1 MRSLLREF
9 QSQHADGAHAA
20 GGSGRANEPPP
31 LPHVYPR
38 CSEIRQ
44 GSVDVRLESVR
55 ISGTARQREGRIDF
69 LTVLDALRSQAAA
82 DADLASAD
90 RAVAFAQVD
99 LFRALGGG
107 WTES

>member
-1 MRSLLREF
+1 MTATA
-9 QSQHADGAHAA
+9 QPGV
-20 GGSGRANEPPP
+20 SGLSHRANTSSTRVKFGACA
-31 LPHVYPR
+31 L
-38 CSEIRQ
+38 
-44 GSVDVRLESVR
+44 VRSKKT
-55 ISGTARQREGRIDF
+55 SS
-69 LTVLDALRSQAAA
+69 SQAAA

>member
-1 MRSLLREF
+1 MLRALEETETAL
-9 QSQHADGAHAA
+9 STYAHALQR
-20 GGSGRANEPPP
+20 RAALQTARDEAA
-31 LPHVYPR
+31 R
-38 CSEIRQ
+38 AA
-44 GSVDVRLESVR
+44 R
-55 ISGTARQREGRIDF
+55 ISTARQREGRIDF